1 MAEHGR
7 CRICTSNDEDAL
19 VDHIAGAIWESRRH
33 GSLDD
38 QPWSA
43 VHPYWRTIMRE
54 MAETAIAAA
63 RSHGHG

>member
-38 QPWSA
+38 QPWAA
-43 VHPYWRTIMRE
+43 VHPYWRKIMCE
-54 MAETAIAAA
+54 MAETVICAA
-63 RSHGHG
+63 RERKD